1 MELGLE
7 GTAVLVTGA
16 SGGIGSATARALA
29 AEGARVGV
37 HYHSSAATAE
47 RLAAEIRGV
56 PLQADLR
63 DEAAADALV
72 PAAVAALGRLD
83 ACVANAGT
91 WDPEDVPVARMS
103 LERWRD
109 TIESNLT
116 ATFLTVRAYLRHVE
130 DTKAGSLVL
139 VGSTAGV
146 FGEAGHADYSSAKAA
161 MTGGLLLS
169 LKNEVVRAAPLA
181 RVNLV
186 APGWTVSP
194 MTEKDLTEE
203 NVARVT
209 ATMPLRKVATAED
222 VARAIAFL
230 CSPLAAGHVTG
241 QVITVAGG
249 MEGRLLHPSHPAAG
263 TSAPARTPE

>member
-1 MELGLE
+1 MDLGLE

-16 SGGIGSATARALA
+16 AGGIGSAVARVLA

-37 HYHSSAATAE
+37 HYRSSRDAAE
-47 RLAAEIRGV
+47 SLAAEIGGV
-56 PLQADLR
+56 ALGADLR
-63 DEAAADALV
+63 DEAQADALV
-72 PAAVAALGRLD
+72 PNAVEALGRLD

-91 WDPEDVPVARMS
+91 WDPEHVPLAHMS

-116 ATFLTVRAYLRHVE
+116 ATFLTARAYLRHVE
-130 DTKAGSLVL
+130 STKAGSLVL
-139 VGSTAGV
+139 IGSTAGI
-146 FGEAGHADYSSAKAA
+146 FGEAGHADYASTKAA

-169 LKNEVVRAAPLA
+169 LKNEIVETAPLA

-194 MTEKDLTEE
+194 MTENDLTEE
-203 NVARVT
+203 TVARVT
-209 ATMPLRKVATAED
+209 STMPLRKVATVD
-222 VARAIAFL
+222 DIARAVAFL
-230 CSPLAAGHVTG
+230 CSPRAAGHVTG

-249 MEGRLLHPSHPAAG
+249 MEGRLLH
-263 TSAPARTPE
+263 EL